1 MVGWHRPR
9 WPDPGSDVIPPPRL
23 RRIKL
28 AFTLLVATLA
38 GLAWLVARPA
48 SAPGVEAPRQRDIP
62 LADVSPWGA
71 NFFLE
76 QEAETWNAE
85 QTVAWAARAGLRWAR
100 QHFPWYE
107 IERGPGDFRWGKY
120 DRIVDLYRANGI
132 EVIARLDFPGDWVSP
147 ADWVPPEKRG
157 PPANTPPEDFE
168 DYGQFVKAVAT
179 HFKGRV
185 RFYQIWNE
193 PNLIYEWGYNP
204 SHPVDPEAYA
214 DLLETAAREARQA
227 DPNAVIL
234 SAPLAINTE
243 TVDQAGNMS
252 DLAFLRGMY
261 DAGAAPSFDVLS
273 VNAFGMD
280 RPPDDTPAEGTLNF
294 RRVELQRQAM
304 LDAGDACTPIWAN
317 EFGWNAAPAG
327 TSSMWRQV
335 SEAEQADYTVRGVAW
350 AGEHW
355 PWAGVFSIWFFRHPT
370 LPRDDAVYHF
380 RMLDADFN
388 PRRLYAAVQTAA
400 VPVVAGPGDW
410 AERSA
415 PVRLSA
421 LDDWTWRWDGSPDQ
435 RSWTRLRCLSG
446 ACCRAPDNLAAD
458 FNFIASESPLA
469 SLSFRFRG
477 PSIAVRLRSLS
488 AVSTADVAVDGDPGS
503 VPLRE
508 SDGWRWYLVADDLPG
523 GTHELRLGV
532 GSAGGRIAVDGFRV
546 GGGPPADPRWL
557 WFWALIGLAVV
568 LASLL
573 AWDARYVA
581 RRTAAIDEPIH
592 MASPKL

>member
-1 MVGWHRPR
+1 M
-9 WPDPGSDVIPPPRL
+9 IPPPRL

-28 AFTLLVATLA
+28 SLALLAACMGGLGWLAT
-38 GLAWLVARPA
+38 RPA
-48 SAPGVEAPRQRDIP
+48 PVVDADAPRQRELP
-62 LADVSPWGA
+62 LSDVSPWGA

-76 QEAETWNAE
+76 QEVDAWNAE
-85 QTVAWAARAGLRWAR
+85 QTVAWAARAGIRWAK

-107 IERGPGDFRWGKY
+107 IERGPGDFRWDKY

-132 EVIARLDFPGDWVSP
+132 EVIARLDFPGAWVAA

-157 PPANTPPEDFE
+157 PPANTPPEDYD
-168 DYGQFVKAVAT
+168 DYGRFVKAVAT

-204 SHPVDPEAYA
+204 SHPVDPDDYT
-214 DLLETAAREARQA
+214 DMLRTAARAARQA

-243 TVDQAGNMS
+243 TVEQAGNMS

-261 DAGAAPSFDVLS
+261 EADAAAEFDILS

-280 RPPDDTPAEGTLNF
+280 RPPEDAPAEDVLNF
-294 RRVELQRQAM
+294 RRVELHRQVM
-304 LDAGDACTPIWAN
+304 VDASDACTPIWAN

-327 TSSMWRQV
+327 MHSMWRQV
-335 SEAEQADYTVRGVAW
+335 TEAQQADFTVGGVRW
-350 AGEHW
+350 AGAHW
-355 PWAGVFSIWFFRHPT
+355 PWAGVFSIWFFRHPS
-370 LPRDDAVYHF
+370 LPRDDAVHHF

-388 PRRLYAAVQTAA
+388 PRRVYAAVQAAA

-410 AERSA
+410 AERSE
-415 PVRLSA
+415 PVRLSG
-421 LDDWTWRWDGSPDQ
+421 LDDWTWRWDGTPDQ
-435 RSWTRLRCLSG
+435 RSWSRLRCLSG
-446 ACCRAPDNLAAD
+446 ACCRAPDDLAAD

-488 AVSTADVAVDGDPGS
+488 AVSVADTAVDGDQRT
-503 VPLRE
+503 VTLRE
-508 SDGWRWYLVADDLPG
+508 ADGWQWHVVADGLSG
-523 GTHELRLGV
+523 GTHELRLAV
-532 GSAGGRIAVDGFRV
+532 GGAGGRIAIDGFRV
-546 GGGPPADPRWL
+546 GSGPPSDPRWSWL
-557 WFWALIGLAVV
+557 TGLAGLALV
-568 LASLL
+568 LAVLV
-573 AWDARYVA
+573 AWDVRYVA
-581 RRTAAIDEPIH
+581 RRVEAVDEPIH